1 MFNVAFKAFMD
12 TGSDISFIRV
22 DTYKQIGSPLAHET
36 DVTLPG
42 IDDHPVEALGYVQT
56 PVLIDNNE

>member
-1 MFNVAFKAFMD
+1 MD